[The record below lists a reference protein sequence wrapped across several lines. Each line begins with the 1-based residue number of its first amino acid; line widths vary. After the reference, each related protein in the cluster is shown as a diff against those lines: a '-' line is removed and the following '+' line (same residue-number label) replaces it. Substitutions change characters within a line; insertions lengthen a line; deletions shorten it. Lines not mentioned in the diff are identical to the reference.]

1 MMSPRPLVFRKKSS
15 TCSRRMSSRESLHKR
30 NLIPHEEQQKEK
42 HIYPFHNNLK
52 IVNSCFFCAVL
63 FACMYC
69 TQHLVQDKFE
79 PTTWVHRYTGYRSRK
94 RSSTGGG
101 WVRCVGEY
109 DIIMCPQIVVIIH
122 PVARQTTEGMH
133 ALVDVLNANSVC
145 SCTTI
150 AYFPPLFSI
159 HSLTLPRL
167 TSSVFYTTSSTGRS
181 VRACRFDKTSWP
193 TSYF

>member
-1 MMSPRPLVFRKKSS
+1 VG
-15 TCSRRMSSRESLHKR
+15 
-30 NLIPHEEQQKEK
+30 
-42 HIYPFHNNLK
+42 
-52 IVNSCFFCAVL
+52 A
-63 FACMYC
+63 
-69 TQHLVQDKFE
+69 
-79 PTTWVHRYTGYRSRK
+79 
-94 RSSTGGG
+94 
-101 WVRCVGEY
+101 VGEY